1 MKWRATPELRFVER
15 EQIKGLGHHRI
26 LQQMWIK
33 PHPQMQGERIGWDE
47 EWRDIPLMDVPLMEE
62 QRGKVNGIL

>member
-33 PHPQMQGERIGWDE
+33 PHPQMQGERIGWNE
-47 EWRDIPLMDVPLMEE
+47 EWRDVPLVEE
-62 QRGKVNGIL
+62 